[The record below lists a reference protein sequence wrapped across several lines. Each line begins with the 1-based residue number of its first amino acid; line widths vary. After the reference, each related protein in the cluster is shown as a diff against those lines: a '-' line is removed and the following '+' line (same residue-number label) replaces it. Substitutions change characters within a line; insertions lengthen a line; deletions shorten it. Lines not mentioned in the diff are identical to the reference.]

1 MFVYSPNFTRQS
13 KMAPAFLAELN
24 DLCRRDY
31 GKTFFAESIACIDL
45 DAYETACSGNNDAT
59 MDAATGL
66 ADWQNNHASSDRH
79 LLVELRFGYRSAS
92 NFDLSNMK
100 RKVIHSR
107 NILAPERINGQ
118 IVFLYEPNVAAQA
131 KNYFNRLARQDHEVK
146 SWEAMDVD
154 GFSNYIIDR
163 STLPYQPE
171 NDLVAIDADLKKKYD
186 VGGFNGVVNLVEY
199 WIVQMG
205 QYNLRYKRAE
215 SNAIADVILRFLN
228 TLTFVEDT
236 FEYEYL
242 PMLKDDVCTFVS
254 KQ

>member
-1 MFVYSPNFTRQS
+1 
-13 KMAPAFLAELN
+13 MAPAFLAELN

-31 GKTFFAESIACIDL
+31 GKTFFAEPIACIDL

-131 KNYFNRLARQDHEVK
+131 KNYFK
-146 SWEAMDVD
+146 TS
-154 GFSNYIIDR
+154 
-163 STLPYQPE
+163 
-171 NDLVAIDADLKKKYD
+171 
-186 VGGFNGVVNLVEY
+186 FNG
-199 WIVQMG
+199 WHRFT
-205 QYNLRYKRAE
+205 LR
-215 SNAIADVILRFLN
+215 
-228 TLTFVEDT
+228 
-236 FEYEYL
+236 
-242 PMLKDDVCTFVS
+242 C
-254 KQ
+254 